1 MQASD
6 DRSQG
11 GRKFMGLLSK
21 APKNKDS
28 NADMRH
34 RRHATDDF
42 EITHSPLRRQADF
55 LPNPEIPPSPGS
67 NSSDKKIWEGAY
79 HNFLSGKG
87 SSPDSVDPPTKI
99 QTKKSSF
106 SVIPGTRRL
115 VAPRSGF
122 YGGSSRGP
130 QSMPVL
136 DGGNGENT
144 QEVRT
149 GSSLLRGMFNRSTSD
164 GSVSVSRRSRNYSS
178 GSDDLDSVMR
188 NGMNKHSP
196 DYSNMPQRH
205 HSMSMPPT
213 VPMLRTSSHDDVP
226 SGLDALL
233 AAGSSGSPHYTVET
247 AGVSRVRSYGSMPP
261 MMAESV
267 ENSHNNYPY
276 YLPKRDS
283 TSSFNYHQAGLNL
296 DEDSF
301 NSSTSSEPLHSRSK
315 SADFSGKQDHS
326 QVQPPFHTGGI
337 GGLLNQQGSVRGETD
352 LHPYRN
358 NPQHLQNQSLH
369 GGCNI
374 SHQLANQRNGTL
386 ISDVLPPMDCG
397 LGSAIQLGDSSQSVG
412 ITLSNSINS
421 KNEHQYGT
429 PPSIDPQQKKVFTAF
444 HNQARFARDATS
456 AFLGSDAA
464 SPIHRDGYRVHHAMV
479 SSSGFSVPFQGKI
492 VAEDL

>member
-87 SSPDSVDPPTKI
+87 SSPDSVEPPTKG
-99 QTKKSSF
+99 QAKKSSF

-115 VAPRSGF
+115 VAPRSGM

-136 DGGNGENT
+136 DPGNGENS

-149 GSSLLRGMFNRSTSD
+149 GSSLLRGMFGRSTSD

-178 GSDDLDSVMR
+178 GSDDLDAVMR

-196 DYSNMPQRH
+196 EYSNMPRKH
-205 HSMSMPPT
+205 ASTFMPPT
-213 VPMLRTSSHDDVP
+213 VHRMRTSSHDDVP
-226 SGLDALL
+226 SGLDDLL
-233 AAGSSGSPHYTVET
+233 AVGSSGSPHYTVET
-247 AGVSRVRSYGSMPP
+247 AGVARVRSYGSMPP
-261 MMAESV
+261 IMAESA
-267 ENSHNNYPY
+267 ENVHSNYPY

-315 SADFSGKQDHS
+315 SADYNGKQYLA
-326 QVQPPFHTGGI
+326 QPLPPLHTGGI
-337 GGLLNQQGSVRGETD
+337 GGLLKQQVSASSETDSWQQG
-352 LHPYRN
+352 N
-358 NPQHLQNQSLH
+358 NPQNHYNQSSH
-369 GGCNI
+369 SARNF
-374 SHQLANQRNGTL
+374 SHQIATQRNGTL
-386 ISDVLPPMDCG
+386 IDHVSPPMECG
-397 LGSAIQLGDSSQSVG
+397 LDAALQLGDSSPSVG
-412 ITLSNSINS
+412 STLSNSINS
-421 KNEHQYGT
+421 KNEYQYGT

-464 SPIHRDGYRVHHAMV
+464 SPIHNDGYRVHHAMV
-479 SSSGFSVPFQGKI
+479 APSGFSMPFQGKI
-492 VAEDL
+492 VGY